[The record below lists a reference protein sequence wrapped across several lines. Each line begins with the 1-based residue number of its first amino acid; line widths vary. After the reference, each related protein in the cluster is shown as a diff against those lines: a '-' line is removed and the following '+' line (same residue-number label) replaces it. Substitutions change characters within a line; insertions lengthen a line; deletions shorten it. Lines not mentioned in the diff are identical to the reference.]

1 MQARRYPIPPLA
13 ATMSDDEVRIGT
25 SIGTSSN
32 PLGEITNLEISR
44 HGIARHSMPTG
55 VHQNVSVTGHKTFD
69 DTPHSNGKVETLMAL
84 PAYAFLVPLLCEPRS
99 AVFQAKHEA
108 LQDSK
113 ANNTGPGSADEV
125 QWVASVRY
133 WRSTALP
140 GTCAYHSSD
149 GLASIKLRSMR
160 LPHISTLDVWGDSAN
175 ESPAAIVC
183 QLGETPQK
191 ELP

>member
-32 PLGEITNLEISR
+32 PLGEITNFQISS

-84 PAYAFLVPLLCEPRS
+84 PAHAFLVPLLCEPRS
-99 AVFQAKHEA
+99 AVFQAKHEGSWVF
-108 LQDSK
+108 LESLPGRLDSVLLERRYR
-113 ANNTGPGSADEV
+113 NLRPSGSSKVLDGTDL
-125 QWVASVRY
+125 S
-133 WRSTALP
+133 WRSSP
-140 GTCAYHSSD
+140 NSF
-149 GLASIKLRSMR
+149 LRILSGQCHR
-160 LPHISTLDVWGDSAN
+160 PS
-175 ESPAAIVC
+175 
-183 QLGETPQK
+183 
-191 ELP
+191 